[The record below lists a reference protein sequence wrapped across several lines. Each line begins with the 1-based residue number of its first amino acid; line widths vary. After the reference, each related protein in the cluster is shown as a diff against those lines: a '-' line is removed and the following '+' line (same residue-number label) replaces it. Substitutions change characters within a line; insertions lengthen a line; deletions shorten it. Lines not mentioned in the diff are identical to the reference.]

1 MPKYKIT
8 VEFKTD
14 RPLTDDEIGLIGGAI
29 QAQVEEPVDAAGE
42 DMDVTVSDVHVQ
54 SKTDEDEFARVVWT
68 AEDILTLRPE
78 WTEEKA
84 EEWLAQNERCVQDR
98 SIELGWEVI
107 ETLLD
112 N

>member
-1 MPKYKIT
+1 MPQYKIT

-14 RPLTDDEIGLIGGAI
+14 RPLTDDEIGLIGGAV
-29 QAQVEEPVDAAGE
+29 QAQVNEPVDAEGE
-42 DMDVTVSDVHVQ
+42 DMDVAVSDVQV
-54 SKTDEDEFARVVWT
+54 KTAEDNKFARVAWT

-84 EEWLAQNERCVQDR
+84 DEWLAQNERHIQDR
-98 SIELGWEVI
+98 SVELGWEVI

-112 N
+112 